1 MDMYDRR
8 RLIGRIA
15 MLALTLI
22 IIAGVV
28 LLVIFN
34 RDLDAS
40 SLKVLSTEG
49 VVIIEDKNGN
59 ASFYG
64 GDRTLPSGTA
74 VSTGVDGHASIAV
87 DNYKTV
93 TLESSSRVQ
102 FTKADGAVTVDLTNG
117 GIFFEVNS
125 PLSGGESVTLK
136 TGSYIISIGQSSG
149 YLHTEENGTI
159 HMTLTTGTAHFASEQ
174 SVFDVQAGQ
183 KVTVEGSSFDVET
196 AYETDLNEFALHY
209 LLDRWELRDAIC
221 RQTGWDNNT
230 LIILGGGEIEPDPT
244 ETSETDETSETSE
257 TESATPT
264 PRPTSTPRPTPTP
277 VPVIYYDP
285 APVEPEPI
293 EPAPEETAAPE
304 ETTPAETAAP
314 EQTEAPAPEQTEAPA
329 PEETE
334 APAPEQTEAPAPEQT
349 EAPAPEQTEAPA
361 DNPEP
366 QEQPADQGEAA

>member
-49 VVIIEDKNGN
+49 VIIIEDENGN

-102 FTKADGAVTVDLTNG
+102 FTKADGAVTVDL
-117 GIFFEVNS
+117 FS
-125 PLSGGESVTLK
+125 K
-136 TGSYIISIGQSSG
+136 RKK
-149 YLHTEENGTI
+149 
-159 HMTLTTGTAHFASEQ
+159 A
-174 SVFDVQAGQ
+174 
-183 KVTVEGSSFDVET
+183 
-196 AYETDLNEFALHY
+196 
-209 LLDRWELRDAIC
+209 
-221 RQTGWDNNT
+221 
-230 LIILGGGEIEPDPT
+230 
-244 ETSETDETSETSE
+244 
-257 TESATPT
+257 
-264 PRPTSTPRPTPTP
+264 
-277 VPVIYYDP
+277 
-285 APVEPEPI
+285 
-293 EPAPEETAAPE
+293 
-304 ETTPAETAAP
+304 
-314 EQTEAPAPEQTEAPA
+314 
-329 PEETE
+329 
-334 APAPEQTEAPAPEQT
+334 
-349 EAPAPEQTEAPA
+349 
-361 DNPEP
+361 
-366 QEQPADQGEAA
+366 